1 MAFESK
7 KKIRKSG
14 LLFALFLFLILFIVP
29 LLVHS
34 KVSYYALFLL
44 FIILSI
50 SIFNPYFLRRPLELW
65 LNFGS
70 FAGKLNSNLILFI
83 FFYLILVPASFFR
96 FVLKSI
102 KRRRINRE
110 NTFYRTVDDNMSS
123 NLSDQY

>member
-1 MAFESK
+1 MAFESR

-14 LLFALFLFLILFIVP
+14 LLFALFLFLILFIFP
-29 LLVHS
+29 FLVHS
-34 KVSYYALFLL
+34 KVSYYALFISL
-44 FIILSI
+44 IVLSI
-50 SIFNPYFLRRPLELW
+50 SIFDPYLLRRPLEIW

-102 KRRRINRE
+102 KHRRIKRE
-110 NTFYRTVDDNMSS
+110 NTFYKPVDDSMSS
-123 NLSDQY
+123 KLSDQY